1 MTLSILFILN
11 SMTSVLHAWMS
22 ERKDHLHKTLN
33 TQHLLHYQQL
43 PLKQCSHSGLQQQS
57 SHSISMTDFRC
68 VHFSILFYLFFF
80 PLNPSPAVHCIY
92 DFELY

>member
-11 SMTSVLHAWMS
+11 YMTSVLHAWMS

-43 PLKQCSHSGLQQQS
+43 PQAMFTQWFAATKQPFNFNDRFPMCAFLFYF
-57 SHSISMTDFRC
+57 I
-68 VHFSILFYLFFF
+68 ILFYFFSSESF
-80 PLNPSPAVHCIY
+80 SSSTLH
-92 DFELY
+92 L